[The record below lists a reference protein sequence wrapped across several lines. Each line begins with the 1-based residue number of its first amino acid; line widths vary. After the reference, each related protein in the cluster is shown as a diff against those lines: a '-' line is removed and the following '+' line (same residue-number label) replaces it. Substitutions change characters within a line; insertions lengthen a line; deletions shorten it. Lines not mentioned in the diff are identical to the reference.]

1 MIAGYRCVYCRQF
14 NPPRQQRP
22 SAPTLP
28 RNTVLIEEMDSTV
41 KSPENSVNEEGVD
54 DKDTSENND
63 TKDIDANNDEGT
75 PRDGEEDERNSEEPV
90 IELPAS
96 STEDLRRS
104 VESVRMDG
112 EEQSGVDD
120 SQNEEENSQ
129 AENLNGTINAT
140 EAEEESISKQDNIAD
155 DVGESQEREENE
167 SRE

>member
-1 MIAGYRCVYCRQF
+1 MLAGYRCVYCRQF

-41 KSPENSVNEEGVD
+41 KSPENSVNEEALD
-54 DKDTSENND
+54 DKDTSESAD
-63 TKDIDANNDEGT
+63 IKDIDANNDEVT
-75 PRDGEEDERNSEEPV
+75 PRDGEDEERNSEEPV

-129 AENLNGTINAT
+129 VENLNGTFNAT
-140 EAEEESISKQDNIAD
+140 EAEEESISKQGDNAD
-155 DVGESQEREENE
+155 DEKESQEGADNEN
-167 SRE
+167 RD